1 MTKQDRPTLKSF
13 FRSGALPT
21 EEEYSDLIESTVNLM
36 DDGFSKTDA
45 DGMQLASK
53 GGSLRIM
60 SLYQG
65 LGTRKPSWVFDHGSK
80 IDGAL
85 HLRPDEG
92 KTALEGPADDENDS
106 EGTSGDNNAPKVFP
120 PNLTLT
126 REGCMGVNRAAP
138 DWRLDVG
145 GVARMEGRIGTTT
158 HKIPAVRADGDWKD
172 ITHDLTGCHAFEI
185 VAGAAGREGEGRYSL
200 LHAIA
205 MNTYQPRN
213 PLLNWFFQRRPIKKT
228 RAMYGRYS
236 DRLRLK
242 WEDVPNKPLHYRL
255 RIRTNANFG
264 KDQYIRYTITR
275 LWFDTKMTGCTST
288 SSEGPRFN
296 TDRDTDLL

>member
-21 EEEYSDLIESTVNLM
+21 EEEYSDLIDSTVNLM
-36 DDGFSKTDA
+36 DDGFSKTEA

-65 LGTRKPSWVFDHGSK
+65 LGTRKPSWVIDHGDK
-80 IDGAL
+80 VDGAL

-92 KTALEGPADDENDS
+92 KTALEGPAEGDDEATD
-106 EGTSGDNNAPKVFP
+106 GDGPKLFA

-126 REGCMGVNRAAP
+126 RNGRMGVNRSAP
-138 DWRLDVG
+138 SWPLDVG

-158 HKIPAVRADGDWKD
+158 HKIPAVRADGEWKD
-172 ITHDLTGCHAFEI
+172 LTHELTGCHAFEI
-185 VAGAAGREGEGRYSL
+185 MAGAAGRPGEGRYSL

-205 MNTYQPRN
+205 MNTFQPRN
-213 PLLNWFFQRRPIKKT
+213 FLLNWFFKRRPIRKT

-236 DRLRLK
+236 DRMLLK
-242 WEDVPNKPLHYRL
+242 WEDVEGKPLHYKL
-255 RIRTNANFG
+255 RIKTNADFG
-264 KDQYIRYTITR
+264 ADQYIRYTITR
-275 LWFDTKMTGCTST
+275 LWFDTRMTGCTSS
-288 SSEGPRFN
+288 SSEGPRFE